1 MECSFCHVFE
11 DLPFN
16 CSYCKLVFCS
26 SHRLPE
32 KHQCS
37 QLYRVHKPRETS
49 YRQSNPAL
57 SINNLNSIDSRI
69 NRIFNTELRQLM
81 LGMILVLLVGISF
94 FLSNNYSY
102 SAITILILGLVLMG
116 SFLIHEMSHKFFAL
130 RNGYRAE
137 FRVNSMGVLLTFFS
151 IFPFVP
157 LKIIAPGA
165 VVISGYPS
173 NSTLGKIA
181 LAGPI
186 SNIILGM
193 SSIFILLSFSLTP
206 ELFAIISTAAYING
220 ILAAFNLLPFSIID
234 GKKVYNWNKYV
245 WLFSFLF
252 CISFIFVVSNII

>member
-1 MECSFCHVFE
+1 MECSFCKVFE

-49 YRQSNPAL
+49 YQQSTPTF
-57 SINNLNSIDSRI
+57 STNNLNSIDSRI
-69 NRIFNTELRQLM
+69 NRILNTELRQLM

-130 RNGYRAE
+130 RNGYSAE

-151 IFPFVP
+151 IFLP

-165 VVISGYPS
+165 VMISGYPS

-181 LAGPI
+181 LAGPV
-186 SNIILGM
+186 SNIILGLF
-193 SSIFILLSFSLTP
+193 SLFILASFSITS
-206 ELFAIISTAAYING
+206 ELFAIISTTAYINLSL
-220 ILAAFNLLPFSIID
+220 IHI
-234 GKKVYNWNKYV
+234 
-245 WLFSFLF
+245 
-252 CISFIFVVSNII
+252 

>member
-1 MECSFCHVFE
+1 MECSFCNASE
-11 DLPFN
+11 DLPFT
-16 CSYCKLVFCS
+16 CSYCELILCS
-26 SHRLPE
+26 LHRLPE
-32 KHQCS
+32 KHHCS
-37 QLYRVHKPRETS
+37 QLYRVHKPRDN
-49 YRQSNPAL
+49 YRKIEPTF
-57 SINNLNSIDSRI
+57 SINNLNPIDSRI
-69 NRIFNTELRQLM
+69 NRILNTELRQLM

-130 RNGYRAE
+130 RNGYSAE

-151 IFPFVP
+151 IFLP

-165 VVISGYPS
+165 VMISGYPS

-181 LAGPI
+181 LAGPV
-186 SNIILGM
+186 SNIILGLF
-193 SSIFILLSFSLTP
+193 SLFILASFSITS

-234 GKKVYNWNKYV
+234 GKKVYNWNKYI
-245 WLFSFLF
+245 WIFSFIF

>member
-1 MECSFCHVFE
+1 
-11 DLPFN
+11 
-16 CSYCKLVFCS
+16 
-26 SHRLPE
+26 
-32 KHQCS
+32 
-37 QLYRVHKPRETS
+37 
-49 YRQSNPAL
+49 
-57 SINNLNSIDSRI
+57 
-69 NRIFNTELRQLM
+69 M

-193 SSIFILLSFSLTP
+193 SSILSL
-206 ELFAIISTAAYING
+206 IHI
-220 ILAAFNLLPFSIID
+220 
-234 GKKVYNWNKYV
+234 
-245 WLFSFLF
+245 
-252 CISFIFVVSNII
+252 

>member
-49 YRQSNPAL
+49 YQQSTPTF
-57 SINNLNSIDSRI
+57 STNNLNSIDSRI
-69 NRIFNTELRQLM
+69 NRILNTELRQLM

-130 RNGYRAE
+130 RNGYSAE

-151 IFPFVP
+151 IFLP

-165 VVISGYPS
+165 VMISGSPS

-181 LAGPI
+181 LAGPV
-186 SNIILGM
+186 SNIILGLF
-193 SSIFILLSFSLTP
+193 SLFILASFSITS

-220 ILAAFNLLPFSIID
+220 ILAAFNLSLIHI
-234 GKKVYNWNKYV
+234 
-245 WLFSFLF
+245 
-252 CISFIFVVSNII
+252 